1 MDLFASL
8 FFSPGH
14 CSRSFFFSATD
25 GATHAEAMDGRESGS
40 ATDGATLIVGADHHG
55 RPEVRESGSAT
66 DGATLIVGAEH
77 RVGPHMLK
85 F

>member
-14 CSRSFFFSATD
+14 CSRSFFFSA
-25 GATHAEAMDGRESGS
+25 M
-40 ATDGATLIVGADHHG
+40 DGATLIVGADHRG
-55 RPEVRESGSAT
+55 RPEVRESGSAM
-66 DGATLIVGAEH
+66 DGATQLGAEH